1 VVQSQRQEAG
11 ELEPILEQSKGGV
24 EVTPEEIKKIR
35 DELAE
40 VAKKLNEIA
49 DRLHYLATREVPQ

>member
-1 VVQSQRQEAG
+1 MVQSQGQEAG
-11 ELEPILEQSKGGV
+11 EPEPILEQSEGGA
-24 EVTPEEIKKIR
+24 EVTPEDIKKIR

-40 VAKKLNEIA
+40 VAKKLNELA

>member
-1 VVQSQRQEAG
+1 MVQSQGQEAG
-11 ELEPILEQSKGGV
+11 EPEPILEQGKGGAQV
-24 EVTPEEIKKIR
+24 SPEEIKKIR

-49 DRLHYLATREVPQ
+49 DKLHYIATREVPQ